1 MRIYSTLLLWM
12 MCATLTWAQ
21 NVASVVIDSRSGDP
35 LAGAVVSAV
44 AQGKWQTI
52 TDADGR
58 FELPQRMVGT
68 KIRITILG
76 YKTLTVTATRQGVYR
91 MSEDISTLGEVVV
104 TARTG
109 QGQTTSSVIGRDA
122 MRHLQP
128 NSIADLME
136 LLPGGYAKDPNM
148 GQANLITL
156 RETGTMGAYGT
167 ETRSNNYSITSL
179 GTQFVIDGVPLM
191 TDANLQYSPL
201 GGTQSSTSS
210 SSAEGSRNITNS
222 GVDMRA
228 ISTDDIESVEVMR
241 GIPSAEYGNLTSG
254 LVNIRKIRRAMPL
267 TVRFKADGYSKLF
280 SAGKGVNLNR
290 RGTSLLNM
298 DLGYLD
304 SKTDPTDNLENYKR
318 LTASL
323 RYTLKA
329 DRKAYSWSWN
339 SALDYQGS
347 FDNAKADPD
356 LNYGHIDEYRSSY
369 NRIAMTNNFMLK
381 PRKSV
386 WSEVAV
392 NSMVSLQ
399 NDRLRQTRLVAP
411 QRYGIVPLSWTDGE
425 NEAQAV
431 FAEYIAHY
439 LCDGKPFSAYVKAKG
454 VMGFKTGRATHTLK
468 LGLNW
473 DIAKNFG
480 RGQVYDMHRPLSVTG
495 WSSRPRRYKDI
506 PSLQNLSAFGEEQMR
521 WSLGRSTIDLM
532 AGLRLAMMP
541 GLASRYDMS
550 GRIYA
555 DPRINMGWHLP
566 KLTVGGEPMAIS
578 LNAGYGITTK
588 MPTLNYLY
596 PDRYYSNFISLAYY
610 DASSPAQNSCFV
622 VHTYI
627 QDPTNYHL
635 SPARNHKW
643 EVRVDLDWHDN
654 TLSIDYFRETMND
667 GFRYAAIYGSYAYRA
682 YDVSQMQAGR
692 DYHSLPYTERQV
704 LDGYQKAGNGS
715 RLVKQGI
722 ELAFTSQRI
731 HALRTRI
738 NVTGA
743 WFRTLYTN
751 SQPMFDAVS
760 TVIDNQPVREQYVG
774 LYDWNDGRLNDRV
787 NTNVTFDTQIPEWR
801 LIFTTSV
808 QCMWM
813 IHTRQ
818 MWKNGTP
825 MAYIA
830 ASDGQL
836 HPYTTESLN
845 DPRLSQLTR
854 NYNADLFRPFT
865 VPMSAIVNL
874 KVTKEIG
881 RMMRLSF
888 FANKIL
894 DYLPDYTANGRTIR
908 RNASPYFGVEAG
920 LSL

>member
-91 MSEDISTLGEVVV
+91 MSEDVSTLGEVVV

-156 RETGTMGAYGT
+156 RETGTMGAYGS
-167 ETRSNNYSITSL
+167 ETRNNNYSITSL

-329 DRKAYSWSWN
+329 DRKAYSWS
-339 SALDYQGS
+339 
-347 FDNAKADPD
+347 
-356 LNYGHIDEYRSSY
+356 
-369 NRIAMTNNFMLK
+369 
-381 PRKSV
+381 
-386 WSEVAV
+386 
-392 NSMVSLQ
+392 
-399 NDRLRQTRLVAP
+399 
-411 QRYGIVPLSWTDGE
+411 
-425 NEAQAV
+425 
-431 FAEYIAHY
+431 
-439 LCDGKPFSAYVKAKG
+439 
-454 VMGFKTGRATHTLK
+454 
-468 LGLNW
+468 
-473 DIAKNFG
+473 
-480 RGQVYDMHRPLSVTG
+480 
-495 WSSRPRRYKDI
+495 
-506 PSLQNLSAFGEEQMR
+506 
-521 WSLGRSTIDLM
+521 
-532 AGLRLAMMP
+532 
-541 GLASRYDMS
+541 
-550 GRIYA
+550 
-555 DPRINMGWHLP
+555 
-566 KLTVGGEPMAIS
+566 
-578 LNAGYGITTK
+578 
-588 MPTLNYLY
+588 
-596 PDRYYSNFISLAYY
+596 
-610 DASSPAQNSCFV
+610 
-622 VHTYI
+622 
-627 QDPTNYHL
+627 
-635 SPARNHKW
+635 
-643 EVRVDLDWHDN
+643 
-654 TLSIDYFRETMND
+654 
-667 GFRYAAIYGSYAYRA
+667 
-682 YDVSQMQAGR
+682 
-692 DYHSLPYTERQV
+692 
-704 LDGYQKAGNGS
+704 
-715 RLVKQGI
+715 
-722 ELAFTSQRI
+722 
-731 HALRTRI
+731 
-738 NVTGA
+738 
-743 WFRTLYTN
+743 
-751 SQPMFDAVS
+751 
-760 TVIDNQPVREQYVG
+760 
-774 LYDWNDGRLNDRV
+774 
-787 NTNVTFDTQIPEWR
+787 
-801 LIFTTSV
+801 
-808 QCMWM
+808 
-813 IHTRQ
+813 
-818 MWKNGTP
+818 
-825 MAYIA
+825 
-830 ASDGQL
+830 
-836 HPYTTESLN
+836 
-845 DPRLSQLTR
+845 
-854 NYNADLFRPFT
+854 
-865 VPMSAIVNL
+865 
-874 KVTKEIG
+874 
-881 RMMRLSF
+881 
-888 FANKIL
+888 
-894 DYLPDYTANGRTIR
+894 
-908 RNASPYFGVEAG
+908 
-920 LSL
+920 